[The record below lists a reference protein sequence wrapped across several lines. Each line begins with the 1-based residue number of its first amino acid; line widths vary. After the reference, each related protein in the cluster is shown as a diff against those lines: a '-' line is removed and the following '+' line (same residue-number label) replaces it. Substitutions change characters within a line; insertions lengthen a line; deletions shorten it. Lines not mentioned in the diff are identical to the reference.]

1 MNRTPPILP
10 LVLLLLALLLMFE
23 LWLVESERAA
33 RLAAELKAINESHP
47 SMHTP
52 LIGGAP

>member
-1 MNRTPPILP
+1 LNRTPPILP